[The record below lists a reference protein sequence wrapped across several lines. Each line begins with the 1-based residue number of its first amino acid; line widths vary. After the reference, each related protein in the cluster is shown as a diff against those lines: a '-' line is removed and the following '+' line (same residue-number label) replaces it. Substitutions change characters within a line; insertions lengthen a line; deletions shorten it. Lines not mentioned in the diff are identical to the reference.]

1 MSGKVIKKSGW
12 QRRKERVRKKVHGTA
27 ERPRLSVFR
36 SNKHTYAQ
44 LIDDSAKRTIAAAS
58 SENNTLNADAKANKT
73 EKAKKV
79 GAIVAE
85 LAIKSGVTS
94 VVFDRN
100 GYLYH
105 GRVKAL
111 AEGAREAGLKF

>member
-1 MSGKVIKKSGW
+1 MAGKASNKSGW

-44 LIDDSAKRTIAAAS
+44 LVDDTTSRTLATIS
-58 SENNTLNADAKANKT
+58 TENKALDTKGNKT
-73 EKAKKV
+73 EKANNAGKL
-79 GAIVAE
+79 VAE
-85 LAIKSGVTS
+85 LAIKSGINS

-111 AEGAREAGLKF
+111 ADAASENGLEF